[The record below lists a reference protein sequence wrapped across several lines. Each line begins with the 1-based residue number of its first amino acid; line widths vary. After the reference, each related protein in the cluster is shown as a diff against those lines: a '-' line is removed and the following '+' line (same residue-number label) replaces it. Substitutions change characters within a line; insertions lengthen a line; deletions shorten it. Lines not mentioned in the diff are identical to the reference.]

1 MAQWRTM
8 ATSQTWRMSASE
20 VVSLVHEGH
29 LGVGEVVEEHLAR
42 IDEVNPKLNAI
53 VLRTDDDSRASVRA
67 IERRRDTYP
76 LIGATFTS
84 KINTDHAG
92 YPTDNGIKA
101 LRKAISSTTHPSIS
115 GLLDHGAVMVGRT
128 NSPAFAMRFHT
139 DNELHGETLNPHR
152 QDISC
157 GGSSGGA
164 GVAVATGMCHIAQG
178 NDVAGSVRWP
188 AYMNGILGLRPTT
201 GRMPA
206 GGTSATA
213 RGWGASMMATQGPLA
228 RTMTD
233 LQLAYR
239 AMSAAN
245 WADPFWVP
253 VGHEFAVSR
262 SRRVALVTD
271 DNQPIDPIVKENL
284 VQTGR
289 LLEDAGYIVEETAPP
304 MLESFF
310 SLWRRAGVL
319 DMAIGLRGLLD
330 QIDDAGLTT
339 FVSRWL
345 ETFPPATPEVFMN
358 AIAERDMILRSWNKF
373 FSQFDLLV
381 TPMMTV
387 ATVDRAFDVRNEDAG
402 NQFNSFG
409 RWGINISALGLPA
422 LAFPTGFHGG
432 APLGVQI
439 VSRAWREDLIF
450 EAGERLEEHRGI
462 VGVVDPTW

>member
-1 MAQWRTM
+1 
-8 ATSQTWRMSASE
+8 MSASE
-20 VVSLVHEGH
+20 VVSLVREGQ
-29 LGVGEVVEEHLAR
+29 LSVGEVLEDHLAR

-53 VLRTDDDSRASVRA
+53 VHRTDEDSRASVRA
-67 IERRRDTYP
+67 IERRLESEP
-76 LIGATFTS
+76 LFGATFTS
-84 KINTDHAG
+84 KINTDHAT
-92 YPTDNGIKA
+92 YPTDNGVKA
-101 LRKAISSTTHPSIS
+101 LRDAIASVTHPSVS
-115 GLLDHGAVMVGRT
+115 GLLEHGAVMVGRT

-139 DNELHGETLNPHR
+139 DNDLHGETLNPHR
-152 QDISC
+152 LDISC

-164 GVAVATGMCHIAQG
+164 GVAVATGMCHVAQG

-206 GGTSATA
+206 GGTNATA

-228 RTMTD
+228 RTMAD
-233 LQLAYR
+233 LRLAYR

-253 VGHEFAVSR
+253 VGHEFATPR
-262 SRRVALVTD
+262 SGRVALVTND
-271 DNQPIDPIVKENL
+271 SQPIDPIVKENL
-284 VQTGR
+284 IRTGH
-289 LLEDAGYIVEETAPP
+289 LLEDAGYLVEETTPP

-319 DMAIGLRGLLD
+319 DMAIGLRGLLG

-339 FVSRWL
+339 FVNRWL
-345 ETFPPATPEVFMN
+345 ETFPPATPEVFMK
-358 AIAERDMILRSWNKF
+358 AIAERDMVLRGWNEF
-373 FSQFDLLV
+373 FSKFDLLV

-387 ATVDRAFDVRNEDAG
+387 ATVDRAFDVRYQDAG
-402 NQFNSFG
+402 EQFNSFG

-422 LAFPTGFHGG
+422 LAFPTGVHDG

-439 VSRAWREDLIF
+439 VSRAWREDLVL
-450 EAGERLEEHRGI
+450 EAGERLEERRGV
-462 VGVVDPTW
+462 VGVVDPAW